1 MEKEKLAE
9 IELTYRPSVK
19 FTEQPKIVTSKDA
32 YQVLIKY
39 WDEGKIN
46 FIEQFRIALLNR
58 ANYVIGVV
66 ELSTGGITGTIADIR
81 LIIAAAIKSNAVAII
96 LAHNHPSGNLKPS
109 GPDLDLTSKIAG
121 AAKLFDLRLLD
132 HLIVTED
139 AYLSMADEGL
149 L

>member
-9 IELTYRPSVK
+9 IELTYRPSLK
-19 FTEQPKIVTSKDA
+19 FKEQPKIVTSQDA
-32 YQVLIKY
+32 YQVLIKF

-58 ANYVIGVV
+58 ANYVIGVI
-66 ELSTGGITGTIADIR
+66 ELSSGGITGTVADIR

-109 GPDLDLTSKIAG
+109 QPDLDLTNKIAG

-139 AYLSMADEGL
+139 SYLSMADQGL